1 MQDSLAGAGK
11 TLMVVCCS
19 PSEGNA
25 SETVCSL
32 NFASRVKGVELGA
45 ARRNVVTDSGNSE
58 AVKELK
64 AAVGELQ
71 EQVRT

>member
-11 TLMVVCCS
+11 TLMFVCCS

-25 SETVCSL
+25 AETVCSL
-32 NFASRVKGVELGA
+32 NFASRVRGVELGA
-45 ARRNVVTDSGNSE
+45 ARRNVVADSGNSQ

-64 AAVGELQ
+64 AAVGELE
-71 EQVRT
+71 EQVRV